1 MADEPTSSS
10 SLFPDSPSDSSG
22 DASETESSYLVT
34 ARKYR
39 PQTFGEMV
47 GQAHVAQTLC
57 NAIRLDRLA
66 HAYLFSGPRGV
77 GKTTAAR
84 ILAKAVN
91 CTTPLEERENAEP
104 CRACESCKTFEAGR
118 SMNII
123 EIDAAS
129 NNSVDDIR
137 ELRDTVRIPPQ
148 GAKKKIYILDE
159 VHMLSKGA
167 FNALLKTLEEPPPYV
182 LFIFATTE
190 PHKVLPT
197 ILSRTQRFDFRRISI
212 AEIIGQLR
220 TICEA
225 ESIETDDESLLL
237 LAGKADGALRDAF
250 SLFDQAVSLCG
261 SPLEAAALREALGVV
276 DTEIFF
282 EVTDKAAARD
292 RAGLL
297 ELVER
302 LVSRGYD
309 LPEFL
314 GGLADHLRNLL
325 VARSTGKG
333 DLIETTDATRVQYVE
348 SARNLA
354 EADILH
360 LLMMVEEAA
369 RNIKASRQPRLAV
382 ELALLKM
389 ASLETAADLEELIAK
404 LSVLEAASANEERP
418 TTTASPPVTPQVTA
432 EPPVKYAPES
442 AEEKQKEPAPQTDL
456 IQPPR
461 KKPEPPSNND
471 EGGEPPAFSPEPPGA
486 PAAKPTAPQP
496 APAASTPAH
505 SGLFGAPALQIPRDP
520 AGDPS
525 GDGSGG
531 PEAVLAIAGD
541 AAVAEAPAAT
551 ADLDIPL
558 GRIKTLWP
566 DLVQTIKADRIH
578 VGTLLEQANPNRVVR
593 GSIEVT
599 VPDKFSC
606 TLLESEAEKFA
617 SALSV
622 LLEEKSPPLRFVV
635 DISANGEPV
644 RDADPFERFKQLRHE
659 NPVIQ
664 ALFEKFGAEIVW

>member
-1 MADEPTSSS
+1 MADEPTPSS
-10 SLFPDSPSDSSG
+10 SLFPDSPPRSSG

-47 GQAHVAQTLC
+47 GQTHVAQTLC

-104 CRACESCKTFEAGR
+104 CRACDSCKTFEAGR

-212 AEIIGQLR
+212 IEIIGQLR
-220 TICEA
+220 AICAA

-237 LAGKADGALRDAF
+237 LARKADGALRDAF

-333 DLIETTDATRVQYVE
+333 DLIEATDATRTQYVE
-348 SARNLA
+348 AARSRA
-354 EADILH
+354 EADLLH

-389 ASLETAADLEELIAK
+389 ASLETAADLEELIGK
-404 LSVLEAASANEERP
+404 LSALEAMPANGDRP
-418 TTTASPPVTPQVTA
+418 TQASPSVTPQTTA
-432 EPPVKYAPES
+432 EPSVNYEP
-442 AEEKQKEPAPQTDL
+442 EKQEKPTQELPRTEPDVAPD
-456 IQPPR
+456 
-461 KKPEPPSNND
+461 D
-471 EGGEPPAFSPEPPGA
+471 ESENEPPAFSPEPPRA
-486 PAAKPTAPQP
+486 LAANSPAPQP
-496 APAASTPAH
+496 ASAASAPAH
-505 SGLFGAPALQIPRDP
+505 SGLFGAPALQVRRNSSGDSS
-520 AGDPS
+520 GDPS
-525 GDGSGG
+525 GDGSDG
-531 PEAVLAIAGD
+531 PEAVLAVAGD
-541 AAVAEAPAAT
+541 VAVAEAHAAT
-551 ADLDIPL
+551 ADLDVPL
-558 GRIKTLWP
+558 GRIKALWP

-578 VGTLLEQANPNRVVR
+578 VGTLLQQAEPKRVVR

-606 TLLESEAEKFA
+606 TLLESEAAKFA
-617 SALSV
+617 SALSG

-635 DISANGEPV
+635 DASPGREPA
-644 RDADPFERFKQLRHE
+644 RDVDPFERFKQLRHE